1 MPGFE
6 IDAESWT
13 VLSRALDQALE
24 LPLEERGAWL
34 DNLPVEFAGL
44 KTHLHHLLVRT
55 HSLSENSWT
64 IPKLQ
69 LPETEPGEA
78 LPQADEQAGDLVGA
92 YRLVRLLA
100 AGGMGTV
107 WLAERSDGIMN
118 RMVALK
124 LPRGAWRARMLAE
137 RMAREREILASLN
150 HPNIARL
157 YDAGVRADG
166 QPYLALEYV
175 EGHRIDRYCE
185 QTQLHVRA
193 RLRLFLQVTVAV
205 AHAHAHLVV
214 HRDLK
219 PANILVT
226 DDGQVRLLDF
236 GIAKLLEQETAESTE
251 LTELVG
257 HALTPAYASPEQ
269 IAAAPLGVGSDVYS
283 LGVVLYELL
292 TARLPYRPARESRAA
307 LEEAVLHGEPVR
319 ASEVCVDA
327 ATRSALR
334 GDLDVILL
342 KALKKKPEERY
353 LTADAL
359 TDDIER
365 YLEGLPVQAQPDRW
379 TYRARK
385 FVSRHRVSV
394 GAAAVA
400 IFAVVLALGVAL
412 WQASVARGE
421 KAAAEDVK
429 DFITSVFRNADPY
442 SGTGKVLSAQDLLM
456 QAKSKVDRLDPART
470 ELRVELLNLL
480 GESLI
485 SLENF
490 DSAETVAR
498 QALEEGDR
506 FLPHDHP
513 QSLRAHLLMAE
524 VHQYRGRSA
533 EMKHEID
540 LVMPP
545 LRRNPEA
552 NKLNLILALKTQAS
566 WAIDAGHYPEA
577 KSAAQEAF
585 ALSQRELGRGD
596 PMTIDCASMTAMSLM
611 YGGYPPD
618 AAIAPAEQAFQMA
631 SELYRDQP
639 RHPRMIDARDAYG
652 RALAEAGHLK
662 EGIQQL
668 QQDAEDAAAVFG
680 ENSTMLA
687 FVLGSLARFQLRAGD
702 LKPAIANENRSLAIH
717 ARTVQHD
724 SYTYNSILLVRGRT
738 LVTAR
743 RPQEALQ
750 DLTKAHDALEKT
762 FGTNREATL
771 VAQYNRAHAMAYLG
785 RTAEAKEMLKPVL
798 EQYRSTYKDANFRP
812 HQPLHVLGIVYRFG
826 GEFES
831 ALQTQQQALNMIPE
845 GPTADLERMPIM
857 AEMGLAQVELGRYE
871 EALKSLEQASTL
883 FRKVQ
888 LQMTP
893 HHAEVLVGL
902 GRVHLS
908 LGNAT
913 QAQSFFATANSFWRE
928 FDPTSRWAGEALL
941 WSGSCEKQLGRD
953 EEAAKSLA
961 AAIKILSRSPIPS
974 DARLLADARHW

>member
-1 MPGFE
+1 MSRFE

-24 LPLEERGAWL
+24 LPLEERSAWL
-34 DNLPVEFAGL
+34 ENLSPEFAGL
-44 KTHLHHLLVRT
+44 KAHLRDLLLRT
-55 HSLSENSWT
+55 HSLSEDSWT

-69 LPETEPGEA
+69 LPDTGPYEA
-78 LPQADEQAGDLVGA
+78 LPQADEHPGDLVGA

-107 WLAERSDGIMN
+107 WLAERSDGLMN

-137 RMAREREILASLN
+137 RMARERKILASLN

-157 YDAGVRADG
+157 YDAGLRADG

-175 EGHRIDRYCE
+175 EGCRIDQYC
-185 QTQLHVRA
+185 QQKRVNVRE

-226 DDGQVRLLDF
+226 EDGQVRLLDF
-236 GIAKLLEQETAESTE
+236 GIAKLLEQETAEATE
-251 LTELVG
+251 LTQLGG

-269 IAAAPLGVGSDVYS
+269 ISAAPLGISSDVYS

-292 TARLPYRPARESRAA
+292 TDRLPYRPARESRAA
-307 LEEAVLHGEPVR
+307 LEEAVLHGEPAR
-319 ASEVCVDA
+319 ASEMCADA
-327 ATRSALR
+327 ATRGALR

-353 LTADAL
+353 LTVDAL

-379 TYRARK
+379 TYRAGK
-385 FVSRHRVSV
+385 FASRHRVAV
-394 GAAAVA
+394 GAATVA
-400 IFAVVLALGVAL
+400 IFAIVLGLGAAL
-412 WQASVARGE
+412 WQARVARAE
-421 KAAAEDVK
+421 KATAEDVK
-429 DFITSVFRNADPY
+429 DFVTSVFRNADPY
-442 SGTGKVLSAQDLLM
+442 AGTGKVLSAQDLLM
-456 QAKSKVDRLDPART
+456 EAKSKVDRLDSART
-470 ELRVELLNLL
+470 ELRVELLNLI

-485 SLENF
+485 SLDNF

-498 QALEEGDR
+498 QAVEEGDR
-506 FLPHDHP
+506 SLPPDHP
-513 QSLRAHLLMAE
+513 EGLRSHLLMAE
-524 VHQYRGRSA
+524 VHQFRGRSA

-545 LRRNPEA
+545 LRRNPDA

-566 WAIDAGHYPEA
+566 WAIDSGHYLEA

-585 ALSQRELGRGD
+585 ALAQRDLGRGD
-596 PMTIDCASMTAMSLM
+596 PTTIDCASMMAMSLM
-611 YGGYPPD
+611 YGGAPPE
-618 AAIAPAEQAFQMA
+618 AALVPAEQAFRMA
-631 SELYRDQP
+631 SELYGDRP
-639 RHPRMIDARDAYG
+639 RHPRMIDARGAYG

-662 EGIQQL
+662 EGIEQL
-668 QQDAEDAAAVFG
+668 QQDTDDAAAVFG

-687 FVLGSLARFQLRAGD
+687 FGLDSLARFQHRGGE
-702 LKPAIANENRSLAIH
+702 LKSAIANENRALAIH

-724 SYTYNSILLVRGRT
+724 SYTYASSLLIRGGT

-743 RPQEALQ
+743 RPQNALRDLSEAYDVFQ
-750 DLTKAHDALEKT
+750 RTMGA
-762 FGTNREATL
+762 NSEAAL
-771 VAQYNRAHAMAYLG
+771 VAQYCRAHAMAYLG
-785 RTAEAKEMLKPVL
+785 RIAEAKEMLKPVL
-798 EQYRSTYKDANFRP
+798 EQYRSTYRDANFRP
-812 HQPLHVLGIVYRFG
+812 YLPLHVLGIVYRFG
-826 GEFES
+826 GDYES
-831 ALQTQQQALNMIPE
+831 ALQTQQQALTMIPD
-845 GPTADLERMPIM
+845 GPIADVGRMPIV
-857 AEMGLAQVELGRYE
+857 AELGLAQVELGRYD
-871 EALKSLEQASTL
+871 EAGKWLEQANTL

-893 HHAEVLVGL
+893 HQAEVLVGL

-913 QAQSFFATANSFWRE
+913 QAQSFFAAANSFWRE
-928 FDPTSRWAGEALL
+928 FDPASRWAGEALL
-941 WSGSCEKQLGRD
+941 WSGRCQKQLGRE

-961 AAIKILSRSPIPS
+961 AAEKILARSPIPS
-974 DARLLADARHW
+974 DARLLADVRE